1 MSSPRAPRDV
11 TVQRYLTRRLLLM
24 VPVLIGVTVL
34 TFLMRVL
41 VPGDP
46 IEVMTFGQFATPEV
60 KAELRRQY
68 GLDKP
73 VATQYAIFMARLAR
87 GDLGTSIRTR
97 QPVAWE
103 LAVLYPRT
111 LRLAAAA
118 MLVAV
123 TLGLVLGVLAAVRR
137 DTWVD
142 LLAMVAATI
151 GVSMPSFWL
160 GLVLMRTFGVRLA
173 LLPVMGSETWA
184 HLVLPASTLG
194 LIFSA
199 ILARLTRSNMLEV
212 LGADYIRTARAKG
225 LRERV
230 VVWRHALKNAA
241 IPVLTVAGLQFG
253 FLLGGAFI
261 VETVFSYHGVGELA
275 IKSILFRDFPMIQGI
290 TLLVAL
296 TTVGVNLLVDLLY
309 VVLNPQVRYE

>member
-1 MSSPRAPRDV
+1 
-11 TVQRYLTRRLLLM
+11 VQRYLIRRLLLL
-24 VPVLIGVTVL
+24 VPVLIGVTAL

-73 VATQYAIFMARLAR
+73 VVAQYAIFMARLVR

-111 LRLAAAA
+111 LRLAVAA

-151 GVSMPSFWL
+151 GVSMPAFWL

-184 HLVLPASTLG
+184 HVVLPAATLG

-225 LRERV
+225 LRERA

-261 VETVFSYHGVGELA
+261 VETVFSYHGLGELA

-296 TTVGVNLLVDLLY
+296 TTVGVNLLVDVLY
-309 VVLNPQVRYE
+309 AVINPQVRYE

>member
-1 MSSPRAPRDV
+1 
-11 TVQRYLTRRLLLM
+11 M